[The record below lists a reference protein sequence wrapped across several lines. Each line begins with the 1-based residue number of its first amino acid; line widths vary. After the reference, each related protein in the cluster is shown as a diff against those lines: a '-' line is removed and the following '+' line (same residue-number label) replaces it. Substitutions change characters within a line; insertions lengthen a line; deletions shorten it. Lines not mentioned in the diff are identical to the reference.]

1 MAAYDA
7 LSRQVEELLEKSQKA
22 AAAAA
27 ARAAQR
33 AQRVEQAA
41 QNAALTLEKELVI
54 LQARSEAALKAL
66 SRDSSAAE
74 ASMKAA
80 PITKTPRTGE
90 AAAAGASP
98 EDRATAEAIV
108 RYTGA
113 TEELEDQVEDESD
126 GGVAGAGEARELAID
141 AINRLERVLRE
152 GQAKTLKE
160 FETALCVHRR
170 RRRRRR
176 RRRHWARER
185 SHSRAAAADAC
196 SSVPFLMPAASSCRH
211 CPCLTS
217 ASPRALRRVAPPS
230 TSHAQGH
237 GHLAA
242 RQDHRPDEQDGP
254 CLAAAM
260 RQRAGGG
267 GLLEGGGGAAIFN
280 R

>member
-1 MAAYDA
+1 MSMGRMAAYDA
-7 LSRQVEELLEKSQKA
+7 LSRQVEELLEKAQKE

-41 QNAALTLEKELVI
+41 KNAALALEKELVA

-80 PITKTPRTGE
+80 PITKTPRKGE

-126 GGVAGAGEARELAID
+126 GGAAGAGEARELAID

-160 FETALCVHRR
+160 FETALCVRR
-170 RRRRRR
+170 RPPPP
-176 RRRHWARER
+176 
-185 SHSRAAAADAC
+185 AAAAAGR
-196 SSVPFLMPAASSCRH
+196 ARARTHARTH
-211 CPCLTS
+211 C
-217 ASPRALRRVAPPS
+217 SPRRLQKLSISYASRQHLPPLPCTPASRCAATLRPRLLARRDTAILPLAKTIVQ
-230 TSHAQGH
+230 TSKMD
-237 GHLAA
+237 LV
-242 RQDHRPDEQDGP
+242 
-254 CLAAAM
+254 
-260 RQRAGGG
+260 
-267 GLLEGGGGAAIFN
+267 
-280 R
+280 